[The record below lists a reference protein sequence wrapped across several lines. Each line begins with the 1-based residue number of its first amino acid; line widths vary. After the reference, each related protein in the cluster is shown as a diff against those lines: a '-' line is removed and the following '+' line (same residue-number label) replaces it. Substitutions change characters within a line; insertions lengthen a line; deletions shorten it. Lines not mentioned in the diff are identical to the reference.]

1 MISQASSVRPVKQV
15 ADSAPPVD
23 DIPPPWKTDKPAAQ
37 VNDFAQ
43 KPAAP
48 ARPTESAAPVAKA
61 PEVSAPPLQT
71 NNPVPKANTPE
82 PNRAAPASQATD
94 YEKIEAD
101 DEWYKVVKSLKLS
114 GLAAALIQHCN
125 MDEQTD
131 SKIML
136 HLESASEMLMR
147 EGVVDEIE
155 AALNEYYGTQRT
167 LVVALR
173 DLKLET
179 PAQYDARYLVER
191 QQAAEQHI
199 HEDSFVKALA
209 ERFGARVVPGSV
221 RPKTE

>member
-1 MISQASSVRPVKQV
+1 M
-15 ADSAPPVD
+15 D
-23 DIPPPWKTDKPAAQ
+23 D
-37 VNDFAQ
+37 
-43 KPAAP
+43 
-48 ARPTESAAPVAKA
+48 
-61 PEVSAPPLQT
+61 
-71 NNPVPKANTPE
+71 
-82 PNRAAPASQATD
+82 
-94 YEKIEAD
+94 
-101 DEWYKVVKSLKLS
+101 
-114 GLAAALIQHCN
+114 
-125 MDEQTD
+125 QTD

-136 HLESASEMLMR
+136 HLETASEMLMR

-191 QQAAEQHI
+191 QLAAEQHI
-199 HEDSFVKALA
+199 QEDSFVKALA